1 MKTLILANA
10 FKGSLSAGAA
20 GKIIRKNLGSSS
32 ELLLISDGGDG
43 VIDVFKS
50 AVPAAQIIKKPVQ
63 DAYGVYHNAPL
74 LLLPGG
80 KTAVIETAKICG
92 LGGIEKCDLKP
103 LISTSFGVGEMIR
116 HGLKLGV
123 KNFYIGLGGVACN
136 DGGAGCAAA
145 LGVKFSDGKKNIP
158 NTVKGLLELKN
169 IDVSP
174 LKLHG
179 VKFFA
184 LTDVS
189 NPLLGPRGSAA
200 VFGPQKCRTEREVKV
215 ISAALKNYARVIK
228 KSLGR
233 DISSVPG
240 LGAAGAIA
248 AGLYV
253 FLNAEITPGARF
265 IFNKL
270 KIERE
275 IKKAGRVIITEGC
288 LDAQTFMGKAPGEA
302 VKLAKKYKKEII
314 FICGKN
320 KLKEPA
326 RRGIKKILEL
336 SALARGGEDSVQNAA
351 KILACVS
358 KI

>member
-20 GKIIRKNLGSSS
+20 GKIIQKNSDSSS
-32 ELLLISDGGDG
+32 KLLLISDGGDG
-43 VIDVFKS
+43 IIDVFKS
-50 AVPAAQIIKKPVQ
+50 AVPAAKIIKKSVR
-63 DAYGVYHNAPL
+63 DAYGVYRKAPL

-103 LISTSFGVGEMIR
+103 LISTSYGVGEMIA
-116 HGLKLGV
+116 HGVKLGV

-145 LGVKFSDGKKNIP
+145 LGVQFSDGKKEIP
-158 NTVKGLLELKN
+158 NTTEGLLKLKN
-169 IDVSP
+169 INVSP
-174 LKLHG
+174 LKPRGL
-179 VKFFA
+179 KFFA
-184 LTDVS
+184 LTDVT

-200 VFGPQKCRTEREVKV
+200 VFGPQKCRKAGEVKV
-215 ISAALKNYARVIK
+215 IAAALKNYARVIK

-233 DISSVPG
+233 DIGGVPG
-240 LGAAGAIA
+240 TGAAGAIA

-253 FLNAEITPGARF
+253 FLNAEITPGAPF

-270 KIERE
+270 KIENE
-275 IKKAGRVIITEGC
+275 IKKAGRVIVTEGC
-288 LDAQTFMGKAPGEA
+288 LDAQTFMGKAPGAA

-320 KLKEPA
+320 KLKHPA
-326 RRGIKKILEL
+326 RHGIKKVFEL
-336 SALARGGEDSVQNAA
+336 SALARAGEDSVQNAA
-351 KILACVS
+351 KILARAG
-358 KI
+358 I